1 MQNIVDSLNNF
12 NDISNSKKYSNY
24 ETSMGFVTSIDVHL
38 KNLFKPNFTSLN
50 FIESLYVIKKALEGE
65 PTKDMFYRIKAY
77 EIDYLDAS
85 NLNTNYLV
93 DQVDFIMQDIF
104 SFAKKHNIDV
114 FDSEKEYKIHIDNLR
129 DNVNNAISQVRDL
142 KKLALQCSQYAKIS
156 ELGEIY
162 SSRHLK
168 SIKKT
173 LENSDLDNLD
183 FPDIRG
189 YFTSTYYLGKIAD
202 IMKVKNN
209 VINKLMD
216 ADIVPEA
223 EVFVRNQK
231 NPTQLQQV
239 IIEKSIADKI
249 EFTSSQTISGAILF
263 NDGSCCFREKN
274 GDYQYN
280 ISHFKNKN
288 MIEELKQSVI
298 EFVLRKKP
306 IIMKAFKQKFEED
319 NDDFHKILNTIN
331 RFLENENLVKT
342 LLKDKYELF
351 LKECLTKSVEGFDD
365 SFSRKADEQRFIQ
378 FAYSIVSNKYK
389 HLYNDK
395 TMDLLKDIYE
405 QKVSKENLQKFVGKK
420 IAAFETASDL
430 NKHLTSFLSK
440 LDGFDME
447 TLTNKANEVGATIV
461 SSDNDR
467 LIVETT
473 DYEQMKE
480 LGTTSWCIVR
490 DESYYED
497 YTGYGKRQYI
507 VFDFTRTT
515 RDTDSMIGIT
525 LEANGTFRNAHLKD
539 DDSLE
544 RSEVMDLTDAILI
557 NQRHTFEKM
566 HPELEKRLFKS
577 DNEKT
582 KITNKLVG

>member
-1 MQNIVDSLNNF
+1 MQNIINSLNSF
-12 NDISNSKKYSNY
+12 NDISNSIKYSNY
-24 ETSMGFVTSIDVHL
+24 ETSMGFITSMDLHL
-38 KNLFKPNFTSLN
+38 KSLFKPNFTSVN
-50 FIESLYVIKKALEGE
+50 FMESYYKIKKALESE
-65 PTKDMFYRIKAY
+65 PTKDMFYKIKAY
-77 EIDYLDAS
+77 EIDYVDTS
-85 NLNTNYLV
+85 SLNTEYLI
-93 DQVDFIMQDIF
+93 DQVDFIVQDIF
-104 SFAKKHNIDV
+104 SFAKKHNIDIN
-114 FDSEKEYKIHIDNLR
+114 DEEKEYTNRINDLR
-129 DNVNNAISQVRDL
+129 ENVNNAASLVREL
-142 KKLALQCSQYAKIS
+142 KKVALQCSQYSKLS
-156 ELGEIY
+156 ELGEPY
-162 SSRHLK
+162 ASRHLEAIRKTIAK
-168 SIKKT
+168 S
-173 LENSDLDNLD
+173 NLD
-183 FPDIRG
+183 DLSFTDIRG
-189 YFTSTYYLGKIAD
+189 YFTSPDYIGKIAD
-202 IMKVKNN
+202 IVKIKNN

-249 EFTSSQTISGAILF
+249 EFTSNQTISGAILF
-263 NDGSCCFREKN
+263 NDGSCCFKEKN

-280 ISHFKNKN
+280 ISHFRNKK
-288 MIEELKQSVI
+288 MIEDLKQSVI

-306 IIMKAFKQKFEED
+306 IMMKAFKQKFEED
-319 NDDFHKILNTIN
+319 NDGFHKILNTIN

-342 LLKDKYELF
+342 LLKDQYEEF
-351 LKECLTKSVEGFDD
+351 LKVCLTKSVEGFDD
-365 SFSRKADEQRFIQ
+365 SFSRKADEQRFHQ

-395 TMDLLKDIYE
+395 TIDLLKDIYE
-405 QKVSKENLQKFVGKK
+405 QKISKDNLQKFVGKK
-420 IAAFETASDL
+420 IAAFETPQDL
-430 NKHLTSFLSK
+430 NKHLISFLSK

-447 TLTNKANEVGATIV
+447 TLMNKATEVGATIV
-461 SSDNDR
+461 SNDFDR

-490 DESYYED
+490 DEGYYDD
-497 YTGYGKRQYI
+497 YTCYGKRQYI
-507 VFDFTRTT
+507 VFDFTKTT

-544 RSEVMDLTDAILI
+544 RSEVIDLTDAILI
-557 NQRHTFEKM
+557 NQRNTFEKM

-577 DNEKT
+577 DNEKQ